1 MTAKGFDITS
11 LIIIEWINFMLLL
24 QILYNV
30 IELDCYESPHRIFFA
45 SFNND
50 DNAFVQDLALEL
62 IICRKRKLSHVP
74 VLRVEVADIA
84 TQTYQKNTKRTTM
97 AMLRPGCRKLP
108 KKCLTK
114 DENFYRR

>member
-1 MTAKGFDITS
+1 MTAEGFDITS

-30 IELDCYESPHRIFFA
+30 IELDCYESPRSIFFA
-45 SFNND
+45 SSNND

-74 VLRVEVADIA
+74 VSIGVADVA
-84 TQTYQKNTKRTTM
+84 THRRTRSRSSFIM
-97 AMLRPGCRKLP
+97 CLFSLGNIFIYGCVQ
-108 KKCLTK
+108 
-114 DENFYRR
+114 N

>member
-1 MTAKGFDITS
+1 
-11 LIIIEWINFMLLL
+11 MLLP
-24 QILYNV
+24 QPCYNV

-84 TQTYQKNTKRTTM
+84 TQTYQKNTKQ
-97 AMLRPGCRKLP
+97 KLLDNFICVFSLGTIFINGAYRIDFDTVHKFNN
-108 KKCLTK
+108 KKQLLQN
-114 DENFYRR
+114 DS